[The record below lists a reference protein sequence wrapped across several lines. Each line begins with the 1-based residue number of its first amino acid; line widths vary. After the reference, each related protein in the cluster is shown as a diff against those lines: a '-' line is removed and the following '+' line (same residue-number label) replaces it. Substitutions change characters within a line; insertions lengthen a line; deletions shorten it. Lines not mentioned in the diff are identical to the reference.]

1 MFYKDKSIWQ
11 IVKRLTLLTITFLI
25 IYNLIDYGLEFS
37 KYTITFKNVMFLLFY
52 FFAAAVIDI
61 IADLI
66 EKRKKSKIDSNI
78 INP

>member
-11 IVKRLTLLTITFLI
+11 IVRKLALVSIVMLLVF
-25 IYNLIDYGLEFS
+25 NLFDFGLEIS